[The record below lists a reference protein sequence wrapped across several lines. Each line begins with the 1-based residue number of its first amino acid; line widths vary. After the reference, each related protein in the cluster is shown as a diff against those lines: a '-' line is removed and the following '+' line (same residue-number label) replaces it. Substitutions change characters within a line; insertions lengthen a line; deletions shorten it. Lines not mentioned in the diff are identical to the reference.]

1 MNSILF
7 LLQPFNKENEAKFV
21 APAAAYLVNSNND
34 SLLYQDYYD
43 LSEYDITVNETTYIF

>member
-1 MNSILF
+1 MNSI
-7 LLQPFNKENEAKFV
+7 LLQPFNKENEVKFV
-21 APAAAYLVNSNND
+21 APAAYYLVNSNND

>member
-21 APAAAYLVNSNND
+21 APAAYLVNSNNND

>member
-21 APAAAYLVNSNND
+21 APSAYYLVNSNND